1 MRLFILI
8 SFLLSTTWAFGQNN
22 PHRDPTHNFTVH
34 RLIIVNDQH
43 EMLMIREQHVWA
55 TPSFVY
61 HERQYVKESLDSL
74 ARAYGL
80 QISDVKL
87 RGQFSYKYD
96 YHPYATLRHYYQA
109 KYVDGEVVVPEG
121 MAEVKWLP
129 IDEAIKINTV
139 TSIKQIT
146 EQIMKFPETIWGG
159 AFMVSHVGDEHP
171 TKMVEPFYPLN

>member
-8 SFLLSTTWAFGQNN
+8 SFLLSTAGALGQNN
-22 PHRDPTHNFTVH
+22 PHRDPTHNFAVH

-43 EMLMIREQHVWA
+43 EMLMSREQHVWG

-61 HERQYVKESLDSL
+61 RERQYVKESLDSL
-74 ARAYGL
+74 ARAYGIR
-80 QISDVKL
+80 ISDVKL

-96 YHPYATLRHYYQA
+96 YHPYATLRHYYLA
-109 KYVDGEVVVPEG
+109 KYVDGEVILPEG
-121 MAEVKWLP
+121 LAEVKCMP
-129 IDEAIKINTV
+129 IEEAIEINTV

-146 EQIMKFPETIWGG
+146 EQIMKFPDTIWG
-159 AFMVSHVGDEHP
+159 ASFMVSHVGDEHP

>member
-1 MRLFILI
+1 MRLLIL
-8 SFLLSTTWAFGQNN
+8 FLLVVSSPSVFSQNN
-22 PHRDPTHNFTVH
+22 PHRDPTHNFAVH
-34 RLIIVNDQH
+34 RLIILNDKN
-43 EMLMIREQHVWA
+43 EMLMSREQHVWG

-61 HERQYVKESLDSL
+61 RERQYVKESLDSL

-80 QISDVKL
+80 RISDVKL

-109 KYVDGEVVVPEG
+109 KYVEGDLILPEG
-121 MAEVKWLP
+121 LAEVKWMP
-129 IDEAIKINTV
+129 IDEAIEINTV

-159 AFMVSHVGDEHP
+159 SFMVSHVGNEHP
-171 TKMVEPFYPLN
+171 TKVVEAFYPLN